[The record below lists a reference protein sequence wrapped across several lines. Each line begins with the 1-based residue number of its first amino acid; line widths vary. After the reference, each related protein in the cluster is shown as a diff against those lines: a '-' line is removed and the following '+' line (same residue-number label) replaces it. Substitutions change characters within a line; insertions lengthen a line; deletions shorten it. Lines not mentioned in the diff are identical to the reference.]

1 MHQNSVE
8 RSDLKTNSTA
18 MRNLKRLRS
27 YCNLFV
33 VRIFMIGC
41 LCASVGR
48 LQAQISGNYTIDN
61 RQPTAG
67 RNFNSFNDCVNFLS
81 GGLTGAVTVNVAA
94 GSGPY
99 NERILLIE
107 DIKSSVTKPLIFN
120 CNGVTLT
127 YLSTDA
133 FNRELVLLNKVNY
146 VTIDNL
152 KIVPTALTNSEFGVG
167 VHIVNDANHNTI
179 RNCIIQNNVN
189 TNVPQNNDGIV
200 INGSVDFSTATGIS
214 NCDSNVIVNNTIT
227 GGNTGITLSSVPN
240 PTDPV
245 TYMKG
250 NQIID
255 NKISGYW
262 NVGIY
267 LFYNDNLLA
276 QGNDISAPV
285 SIRADGITLFEPNI
299 NMQVIGNRIHHF
311 TDATADPNGRFNGI
325 DIGQAFASTT
335 TANLLANNLIY
346 DFQSGGEQ
354 YGIYADGG
362 AYLNIYHNTISLDDQ
377 TVMGSKE
384 TAGIYTNVYS
394 GLNLLNNIIT
404 VSRTTTSK
412 NYGYHQA
419 ATIAQFNS
427 ERNLFYVPSG
437 GSTNAVGY
445 SGGTQ
450 TTLANW
456 QTKTGKDLLSVSS
469 DPQYTDPVNFNLIPQ
484 DKSIDNLGQYVGIN
498 NDFSGAIRNNQH
510 PDIGAYEFLTPACV
524 GPAVGGA
531 ATMLPGS
538 PICEG
543 TPMALNLT
551 GNSFG
556 TGQTY
561 QWQTAATIN
570 GTYTN
575 VGAALAHPATNSMQ
589 AISTLYYRAAVTC
602 GAQVDYSAPVLVTVS
617 PSLAQAT
624 YTINNLQPTAG
635 SNYQTFNDALN
646 AIRCGIKGPVVFNV
660 VDNGTVYRE
669 QLNIPRINGTSA
681 TNTVTFNGNGAT
693 MAFNSTNSNERAVVK
708 FNGAQYFIFDG
719 LKVNP
724 DATSS
729 GYGTAFQFINN
740 ATHNTV
746 KNCTI
751 TMSIAAGSSPDLAGI
766 SMSPVANSYT
776 STSSPSLNDSNTIT
790 GNTIIG
796 GNYGITCTSSALF
809 VQGNIIT
816 NNIIKDVRTYGIY
829 VSNTQNTL
837 IEGNDISRPT
847 RTANLNTLY
856 GIYTDGSHRNLVIS
870 KNRIH
875 DPFGAARTNSN
886 TADGIFNSA
895 SFGDPSQSMTVS
907 NNLIYNFNSNGQQN
921 GILNLSSFNVKYYH
935 NTIVLDD
942 ANASSQNTRAI
953 SFSSSQNI
961 GSVLENNNLYIK
973 RGGTGAKH
981 CIYMGDATSVFTSD
995 YNNLYDGATGGT
1007 RNFIGNLGGTD
1018 YAAVD
1023 ATWLASWKS
1032 DTNTISID
1040 PVFLSPAT
1048 GDYTP
1053 NIPAF
1058 DNKGIPVGITT
1069 DINGV
1074 TRHAKPDI
1082 GAFEFSFCM
1091 ALTKPVV
1098 TVGNTTTTQVSFNWN
1113 AVTNATGYLVST
1125 DGVNYVTPSS
1135 GATGTTHTVSNIIA
1149 GTDVSLTVI
1158 ALGTTVDCPNDT
1170 SAKVTGRTLCL
1181 QLGAGPDVQ
1190 VDTTTTSSIRF
1201 SWLAVTNATGYK
1213 VSTDGVTYTNP
1224 SSGPT
1229 GLYHVINGLTAGTE
1243 VNFTVQALGT
1253 SANCPTA
1260 TSKRVTAH
1268 TLNNK
1273 YFVPNAFTPNG
1284 NGKSDVFKIES
1295 PEIRTMRLM
1304 IFNQWGEKI
1313 FESSS
1318 QQNGWDGTYNG
1329 KQQPVGVY
1337 VYALTMTMTD
1347 GTVVNKKG
1355 TINLIR

>member
-1 MHQNSVE
+1 
-8 RSDLKTNSTA
+8 
-18 MRNLKRLRS
+18 MRILKRLRS

-33 VRIFMIGC
+33 VRTIVIGC
-41 LCASVGR
+41 LCAPVGQ
-48 LQAQISGNYTIDN
+48 LQAQISGNYSIDS

-81 GGLTGAVTVNVAA
+81 GGLTGAVTVTVAA

-133 FNRELVLLNKVNY
+133 FNRELVLLNNVNY

-179 RNCIIQNNVN
+179 RNCTIQNGVN
-189 TNVPQNNDGIV
+189 NSLPQNNEGIV
-200 INGSVDFSTATGIS
+200 INGSVDFASAQGLS
-214 NCDSNVIVNNTIT
+214 NCDSNSIVNNIIT
-227 GGNTGITLSSVPN
+227 GGFTGITISSVPTA
-240 PTDPV
+240 TDPV
-245 TYMKG
+245 VYMKG
-250 NQIID
+250 NQVIG
-255 NKISGYW
+255 NQISGYW
-262 NVGIY
+262 NSGIY
-267 LFYNDNLLA
+267 LFYNDNLLV

-285 SIRADGITLFEPNI
+285 NMSADGITLFEPNI
-299 NMQVIGNRIHHF
+299 NTQLLNNKIHHF
-311 TDATADPNGRFNGI
+311 YDATNDPNSRLLGI

-335 TANLLANNLIY
+335 TANLIANNLIY
-346 DFQSGGEQ
+346 DFQSAGEQ
-354 YGIYADGG
+354 YGIWADGG
-362 AYLNIYHNTISLDDQ
+362 AYLNIYHNTISFDNHAV
-377 TVMGSKE
+377 TGSKE
-384 TAGIYTNVYS
+384 TAGIRTNVYS
-394 GLNLLNNIIT
+394 GLNVMDNIIT
-404 VSRTTTSK
+404 ISRTTTDK
-412 NYGYHQA
+412 NYGFHMA
-419 ATIAQFNS
+419 AAIPLLSS

-469 DPQYTDPVNFNLIPQ
+469 DPLYTNPALFNLIPT
-484 DKSIDNLGQYVGIN
+484 DKTIDNLGQYVGIN
-498 NDFSGAIRNNQH
+498 NDITGAVRNNQH

-543 TPMALNLT
+543 SPMALNLT

-561 QWQTAATIN
+561 QWQTSATIN

-575 VGAALAHPATNSMQ
+575 TGAALAHPATNSYN
-589 AISTLYYRAAVTC
+589 AVSTLYYRAAVTC
-602 GAQVDYSAPVLVTVS
+602 GSQVDYSTPVLVTVS
-617 PSLAQAT
+617 PSLPAAT

-635 SNYQTFNDALN
+635 TNYQTFNDALN
-646 AIRCGIKGPVVFNV
+646 AIRCGIRGPVVFNV

-669 QLNIPRINGTSA
+669 QLIIPKINGTSA
-681 TNTVTFNGNGAT
+681 TNTVTFKGNGAT
-693 MAFNSTNSNERAVVK
+693 MAFLSTNTNERAVVK

-724 DATSS
+724 DATAS
-729 GYGTAFQFINN
+729 GQYGAGFQFING

-751 TMSIAAGSSPDLAGI
+751 TMSMAVATAPDLAGI
-766 SMSPVANSYT
+766 AMSALASNYT
-776 STSSPSLNDSNTIT
+776 YITNPSFCDSNTIT

-796 GNYGITCTSSALF
+796 GNIGISCTSSSNGYT
-809 VQGNIIT
+809 QGNIIT
-816 NNIIKDVRTYGIY
+816 NNIIKDFRQFGIT
-829 VSNTQNTL
+829 VVNTQNML

-847 RTANLNTLY
+847 RTLNFGSGTTTNC
-856 GIYTDGSHRNLVIS
+856 INTDGNHNNLVIS

-875 DPFGAARTNSN
+875 DPFGAAKTNTGSVNGIMNNSN
-886 TADGIFNSA
+886 IPDLNESI
-895 SFGDPSQSMTVS
+895 TVS
-907 NNLIYNFNSNGQQN
+907 NNLIYNFNSNSQQYAIN
-921 GILNLSSFNVKYYH
+921 NLGSYNVNYYH
-935 NTIVLDD
+935 NTISLDD
-942 ANASSQNTRAI
+942 AAASTQSTRGI
-953 SFSSSQNI
+953 TMGGIQTIGLVVKDNNI
-961 GSVLENNNLYIK
+961 VIR
-973 RGGTGAKH
+973 RGGTGTKH
-981 CIYMGDATSVFTSD
+981 CLYIGGAGSTFTSD
-995 YNNLYDGATGGT
+995 YNNLYNGSTAGT
-1007 RNFIGNLGGTD
+1007 KNFVGDLFGTD
-1018 YAAVD
+1018 YPALGAAWQ
-1023 ATWLASWKS
+1023 AAGNS
-1032 DTNTISID
+1032 DTNSISMD
-1040 PVFLSPAT
+1040 PVFLNPSS

-1053 NIPAF
+1053 NIQAF

-1069 DINGV
+1069 DINGL

-1082 GAFEFSFCM
+1082 GAFEFSFCL

-1098 TVGNTTTTQVSFNWN
+1098 TVSNTTTTQVSFSWN

-1125 DGVNYVTPSS
+1125 DGVNYTAPSS
-1135 GATGTTHTVSNIIA
+1135 GATGTTHIVSNLIG

-1181 QLGAGPDVQ
+1181 QLGTGPDVKI
-1190 VDTTTTSSIRF
+1190 DTVTTTSVRI

-1213 VSTDGVTYTNP
+1213 VSTDGVNYTDP
-1224 SSGPT
+1224 SSGST
-1229 GLYHVINGLTAGTE
+1229 GLYHLLTGLTAGTE
-1243 VNFTVQALGT
+1243 VDFTVRALGT
-1253 SANCPTA
+1253 SVNCPTA
-1260 TSKRVTAH
+1260 TSPRLVTH

-1347 GTVVNKKG
+1347 GSVVNKKG
-1355 TINLIR
+1355 TISLIR

>member
-1 MHQNSVE
+1 V
-8 RSDLKTNSTA
+8 
-18 MRNLKRLRS
+18 
-27 YCNLFV
+27 
-33 VRIFMIGC
+33 
-41 LCASVGR
+41 
-48 LQAQISGNYTIDN
+48 
-61 RQPTAG
+61 
-67 RNFNSFNDCVNFLS
+67 
-81 GGLTGAVTVNVAA
+81 
-94 GSGPY
+94 
-99 NERILLIE
+99 
-107 DIKSSVTKPLIFN
+107 
-120 CNGVTLT
+120 
-127 YLSTDA
+127 
-133 FNRELVLLNKVNY
+133 
-146 VTIDNL
+146 
-152 KIVPTALTNSEFGVG
+152 
-167 VHIVNDANHNTI
+167 
-179 RNCIIQNNVN
+179 
-189 TNVPQNNDGIV
+189 
-200 INGSVDFSTATGIS
+200 
-214 NCDSNVIVNNTIT
+214 
-227 GGNTGITLSSVPN
+227 
-240 PTDPV
+240 
-245 TYMKG
+245 
-250 NQIID
+250 
-255 NKISGYW
+255 
-262 NVGIY
+262 
-267 LFYNDNLLA
+267 
-276 QGNDISAPV
+276 
-285 SIRADGITLFEPNI
+285 
-299 NMQVIGNRIHHF
+299 
-311 TDATADPNGRFNGI
+311 
-325 DIGQAFASTT
+325 GQAFASTT
-335 TANLLANNLIY
+335 TANLIANNLIY
-346 DFQSGGEQ
+346 DFQSTGLQ
-354 YGIYADGG
+354 YGIWADGG
-362 AYLNIYHNTISLDDQ
+362 AYMNIYHNTISLDNHAV
-377 TVMGSKE
+377 TGSKE

-394 GLNLLNNIIT
+394 GLNVMDNIIT
-404 VSRTTTSK
+404 ISRTTTDK
-412 NYGYHQA
+412 NYGFHMA
-419 ATIAQFNS
+419 ATIAQLNS

-469 DPQYTDPVNFNLIPQ
+469 DPLYTNAALFNLIPT
-484 DKSIDNLGQYVGIN
+484 DKTIDNLGQYVGIN
-498 NDFSGAIRNNQH
+498 NDITGAVRNNQH

-543 TPMALNLT
+543 SPMALNLT

-561 QWQTAATIN
+561 QWQTSATIG

-575 VGAALAHPATNSMQ
+575 TGAALAHPATNSMQ

-602 GAQVDYSAPVLVTVS
+602 GAQVDYSTPVLVTVS
-617 PSLAQAT
+617 PSLAPAT

-635 SNYQTFNDALN
+635 TNYQTFNDALN

-669 QLNIPRINGTSA
+669 QLNIPKINGTSA
-681 TNTVTFNGNGAT
+681 TNTVTFKGTGAT
-693 MAFNSTNSNERAVVK
+693 MAFNSTNTNERAVVK

-724 DATSS
+724 DATTT

-751 TMSIAAGSSPDLAGI
+751 TMSIAAGTSPDLAGI
-766 SMSPVANSYT
+766 SMGPVANSYT
-776 STSSPSLNDSNTIT
+776 STTSPSLNDSNTIT
-790 GNTIIG
+790 GNTITG

-829 VSNTQNTL
+829 VSNTQNTV
-837 IEGNDISRPT
+837 IEGNDISRPA

-856 GIYTDGSHRNLVIS
+856 GVYTDASHVNLLVS

-875 DPFGAARTNSN
+875 DPFGAARTNTN

-895 SFGDPSQSMTVS
+895 SFGDPGNSITVS
-907 NNLIYNFNSNGQQN
+907 NNAIYNFNSNGQQN
-921 GILNLSSFNVKYYH
+921 GILNSASFNVKYYH

-942 ANASSQNTRAI
+942 ANASTQTTRAI
-953 SFSSSQNI
+953 SFGGSQNL
-961 GSVLENNNLYIK
+961 GSVLKDNNLYIK
-973 RGGTGAKH
+973 RGGTGIKY
-981 CIYMGDATSVFTSD
+981 CIYMGDATSIFTSD
-995 YNNLYDGATGGT
+995 YNNIYDGSTAGT
-1007 RNFIGNLGGTD
+1007 KNLLGYLGGSD
-1018 YAAVD
+1018 FAALG
-1023 ATWLASWKS
+1023 AIWQAAWKS
-1032 DTNTISID
+1032 DTNSLSID
-1040 PVFLSPAT
+1040 PVFQSPAT

-1053 NIPAF
+1053 TVQTL
-1058 DNKGIPVGITT
+1058 DNKGIAVGITT
-1069 DINGV
+1069 DINGLA
-1074 TRHAKPDI
+1074 RHAKPDM
-1082 GAFEFSFCM
+1082 GAFEFSYCL

-1098 TVGNTTTTQVSFNWN
+1098 TVSNTTTTQVSFSWN
-1113 AVTNATGYLVST
+1113 AITNATGYLVST
-1125 DGVNYVTPSS
+1125 DGVNYAAPSS

-1170 SAKVTGRTLCL
+1170 SVKVTGRTLCL
-1181 QLGAGPDVQ
+1181 QLGAGPTVQ
-1190 VDTTTTSSIRF
+1190 VDTTTTTSIRF
-1201 SWLAVTNATGYK
+1201 SWLTVTNATGYK
-1213 VSTDGVTYTNP
+1213 VSTDGVNYTNP

-1229 GLYHVINGLTAGTE
+1229 GLYHIITGLTAGTE
-1243 VNFTVQALGT
+1243 VGFMVRVLGS
-1253 SANCPTA
+1253 SANCPTS
-1260 TSKRVTAH
+1260 TSPRLVAH

-1337 VYALTMTMTD
+1337 VYALTMTMLD
-1347 GTVVNKKG
+1347 GSVVNKKG